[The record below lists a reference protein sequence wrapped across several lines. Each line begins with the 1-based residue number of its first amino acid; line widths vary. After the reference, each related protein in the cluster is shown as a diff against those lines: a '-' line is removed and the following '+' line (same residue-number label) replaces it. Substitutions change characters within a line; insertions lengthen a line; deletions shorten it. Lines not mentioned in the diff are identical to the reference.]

1 MTRDLQQIK
10 QGLAQARV
18 ALDLLDQFIA
28 EYEARI
34 VNVLPA
40 EDVKFYAADDDEVI
54 AGSGIGKLNSLGEAI
69 QHAAKELAQPA

>member
-10 QGLAQARV
+10 QGLAQARA

-28 EYEARI
+28 EYETRI

-40 EDVKFYAADDDEVI
+40 EDVKFYTAPDDEVI
-54 AGSGIGKLNSLGEAI
+54 AGSGIGQLNSLGEAI
-69 QHAAKELAQPA
+69 HRAAKELAQPA